1 MMCLYCGDVEET
13 ILHVLRDCPLAKDIW
28 LSVIPLHDRGVFF
41 MGELKTWMSFN
52 LNNSVC
58 WNATVDWCD
67 FWALV
72 CHCLWTWRNKEQHID
87 SFVRPY
93 RPVQYIMKLVDDYVH
108 ATNTISA
115 VIERNRMIS
124 MIAWVPPKA
133 TFVKLNTDGAYKDNQ
148 TAGCGGVIRGTQGE
162 WLGGFAKHVGLC
174 SAFMA
179 ELWGVYEGL
188 RYASRMGFT
197 KVELNIDSEAV
208 VQVIKARRVRNSS
221 GNTLVKQIRRLL
233 DMNWLVEIAHTYRE
247 ANKCAD
253 ALANIGCSLDYDIMF
268 FDSCPSQ
275 ISEICE
281 KDRVGNTT
289 PRLVLV

>member
-1 MMCLYCGDVEET
+1 
-13 ILHVLRDCPLAKDIW
+13 
-28 LSVIPLHDRGVFF
+28 
-41 MGELKTWMSFN
+41 
-52 LNNSVC
+52 
-58 WNATVDWCD
+58 
-67 FWALV
+67 
-72 CHCLWTWRNKEQHID
+72 
-87 SFVRPY
+87 
-93 RPVQYIMKLVDDYVH
+93 
-108 ATNTISA
+108 
-115 VIERNRMIS
+115 MIS
-124 MIAWVPPKA
+124 IIAWVPPKA

-188 RYASRMGFT
+188 RYASRMGFM

-208 VQVIKARRVRNSS
+208 VQVIKARRVCSS
-221 GNTLVKQIRRLL
+221 SSNALIKQIRRLL
-233 DMNWLVEIAHTYRE
+233 DMDWLVEIAHTYRE

-268 FDSCPSQ
+268 FDSCPSR
-275 ISEICE
+275 ISEICK

-289 PRLVLV
+289 PRLVLL